1 MSAYKGQRGPNVSQ
15 YIANLNQLS
24 PQQDLLADPAPTE
37 DFSDFLNGEF
47 FDVDNARN
55 ASVDFAS
62 ASAFGLDFDTEQTQP
77 LKTDGEFPRNPGTS
91 ADANMDFNLNGK
103 HISMFKTVPFFSQCG
118 CYPSR
123 LVRLNCCM
131 VRITPSNSRLARRMQ
146 TPPCVLHASSPHT
159 SYNSHSQGVL
169 YMQPCITAST

>member
-24 PQQDLLADPAPTE
+24 PQQDLLADPAPVE

-62 ASAFGLDFDTEQTQP
+62 ASDFGLDFDSEQTQP
-77 LKTDGEFPRNPGTS
+77 LKTTGEFPRNPATS
-91 ADANMDFNLNGK
+91 TDTNMDFNLNGK
-103 HISMFKTVPFFSQCG
+103 HMSIFTPHPISSCRFDCCPL
-118 CYPSR
+118 R
-123 LVRLNCCM
+123 LVRLDSRM
-131 VRITPSNSRLARRMQ
+131 VRITPSNGRPPRRMQ
-146 TPPCVLHASSPHT
+146 TPPCV
-159 SYNSHSQGVL
+159 
-169 YMQPCITAST
+169 

>member
-24 PQQDLLADPAPTE
+24 PQQDLLADPAPAE

-62 ASAFGLDFDTEQTQP
+62 ASDFGINFDNEQTQP
-77 LKTDGEFPRNPGTS
+77 LKTDGQFPRNPSTS
-91 ADANMDFNLNGK
+91 VDANMDFNLNGK
-103 HISMFKTVPFFSQCG
+103 YFPAFKAILLSYRWRRCL
-118 CYPSR
+118 SR
-123 LVRLNCCM
+123 LVPFNGRTFGP
-131 VRITPSNSRLARRMQ
+131 ITCPRGACKPRS
-146 TPPCVLHASSPHT
+146 V
-159 SYNSHSQGVL
+159 
-169 YMQPCITAST
+169 

>member
-103 HISMFKTVPFFSQCG
+103 HISMFKTVPFSVNVVV
-118 CYPSR
+118 SH
-123 LVRLNCCM
+123 LD
-131 VRITPSNSRLARRMQ
+131 
-146 TPPCVLHASSPHT
+146 SS
-159 SYNSHSQGVL
+159 V
-169 YMQPCITAST
+169 